1 MRKILTRKGQNMAL
15 LTLED
20 ESGKI
25 DVTVFPNLY
34 AERAALLVNGNFVV
48 LRGRVEQDSRDDV
61 MKVLAESVEPLDD
74 TVVERQEPDTAM
86 PPVTVAVR
94 EGGPLPAGGGD
105 LPEWVLND
113 NNVPTDRPAVVD
125 EPVAVNGEGSQT
137 AAAQTVVAPTADA
150 SPRNESVEPEPE
162 QEMQPVADVVDQT
175 GPEVELVLQR
185 TSDDAQD
192 LGLLQRLA
200 NVLTRNPGDTLVAL
214 RIILNGVHVRIDT
227 HDRIALTP
235 EVEDEIE
242 ELLGTAP
249 LRKLDT

>member
-1 MRKILTRKGQNMAL
+1 
-15 LTLED
+15 
-20 ESGKI
+20 
-25 DVTVFPNLY
+25 
-34 AERAALLVNGNFVV
+34 
-48 LRGRVEQDSRDDV
+48 
-61 MKVLAESVEPLDD
+61 
-74 TVVERQEPDTAM
+74 M

-105 LPEWVLND
+105 LPEWILGDND
-113 NNVPTDRPAVVD
+113 VPTEEPAVVD
-125 EPVAVNGEGSQT
+125 EPVAANGEESQT
-137 AAAQTVVAPTADA
+137 AAAQTVAAPTADA
-150 SPRNESVEPEPE
+150 SPRNDSVEPEPE
-162 QEMQPVADVVDQT
+162 QEIQPVADVVDQT

-192 LGLLQRLA
+192 LGLLQRIA
-200 NVLTRNPGDTLVAL
+200 NVLTRNPGDTRVAL

>member
-1 MRKILTRKGQNMAL
+1 M
-15 LTLED
+15 
-20 ESGKI
+20 
-25 DVTVFPNLY
+25 
-34 AERAALLVNGNFVV
+34 
-48 LRGRVEQDSRDDV
+48 
-61 MKVLAESVEPLDD
+61 
-74 TVVERQEPDTAM
+74 
-86 PPVTVAVR
+86 
-94 EGGPLPAGGGD
+94 
-105 LPEWVLND
+105 
-113 NNVPTDRPAVVD
+113 D

-137 AAAQTVVAPTADA
+137 AAAQTVAAPAAVA
-150 SPRNESVEPEPE
+150 SPRNDSVEPEPE
-162 QEMQPVADVVDQT
+162 QEIQPVAEVVDQT